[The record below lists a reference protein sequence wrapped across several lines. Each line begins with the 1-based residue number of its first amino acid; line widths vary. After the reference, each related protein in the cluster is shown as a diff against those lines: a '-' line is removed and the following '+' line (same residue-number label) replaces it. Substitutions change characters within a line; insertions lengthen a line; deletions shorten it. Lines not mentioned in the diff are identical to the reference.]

1 MRDATH
7 SRKFYFLSVF
17 RLYFLFTRDTS
28 PSRHS
33 SSKHPLLGRFHRCR
47 MRYVITFYCLFVI
60 NIIALH
66 NQNEKI
72 VQSI

>member
-1 MRDATH
+1 MRHATH
-7 SRKFYFLSVF
+7 SLKFYFLSAFKV
-17 RLYFLFTRDTS
+17 YILFTRDTS

-33 SSKHPLLGRFHRCR
+33 SSKHPLLSRFHRCR
-47 MRYVITFYCLFVI
+47 MRYAIIFYCLFVI

-72 VQSI
+72 LQSI